1 MSVRVTRSCFALF
14 TVKGHLLF
22 FFFVLMNKAPF
33 FFSSVSQSDTLSELL
48 SFFFLP
54 LQYMRFFFFLLL
66 FFFLLSC
73 FFGRSTRDQCAM
85 FYCQRA
91 FFLKVCCKTQCWNL
105 SYKNIYIY
113 IYTSELPWKRS
124 FFESVLEWLISFF
137 PQYSSVWQ
145 LLIIQRRLSGNKK
158 WTYIYIY
165 IYI

>member
-48 SFFFLP
+48 SFFFTFTV
-54 LQYMRFFFFLLL
+54 YAFFFFLLL

-105 SYKNIYIY
+105 SYKIHI
-113 IYTSELPWKRS
+113 
-124 FFESVLEWLISFF
+124 
-137 PQYSSVWQ
+137 
-145 LLIIQRRLSGNKK
+145 
-158 WTYIYIY
+158 YIYIY
-165 IYI
+165 IYIYIHVWVAVKTFLFWIDAWMIDLFFPSILFCVTAFNHSTSTFRQ